1 VIWDHG
7 GYADVNALTKEI
19 LWSERRQKTLAPLLM
34 PQQSCI
40 PVGRDGALPD
50 PEVLPVAP
58 LVPDVPAEPEVL
70 LPPDMPVEPEVLLPP
85 DVPVEPE
92 VLLPVAPVVPDPLL
106 PLDPVV
112 LDPLVPEPVVPDTFE
127 VLRT

>member
-1 VIWDHG
+1 
-7 GYADVNALTKEI
+7 
-19 LWSERRQKTLAPLLM
+19 
-34 PQQSCI
+34 
-40 PVGRDGALPD
+40 
-50 PEVLPVAP
+50 
-58 LVPDVPAEPEVL
+58 
-70 LPPDMPVEPEVLLPP
+70 
-85 DVPVEPE
+85 VEPE